1 MRSGQRIP
9 AIILAFA
16 APFLVAATSPELES
30 NGTLISI
37 GATGTAPQETQLA
50 TMQAGVNSFATS
62 AGRAWQN
69 NAAAISKLK
78 SQLAAYGVAPED
90 VRTTNLQLSPVTK
103 YEAATK
109 YEASKEIR
117 GFEVRHDLTVVFR
130 DIRNA
135 GPILDALVDAGANQ
149 VSGPRFSWQASEQA
163 AATAR
168 AAAIREANERA
179 QFYARA
185 LGLKVK
191 RVVSM
196 HDGGGYASGD
206 AIVVTGSR
214 VATQIA
220 PGEDRVRVSI
230 QAEYELTP

>member
-1 MRSGQRIP
+1 MRSGQRIV
-9 AIILAFA
+9 AIILACA
-16 APFLVAATSPELES
+16 APYLIAATSPEVGP

-37 GATGTAPQETQLA
+37 AATGTAPQETRLV

-78 SQLAAYGVAPED
+78 AQLAVYGVAPED
-90 VRTTNLQLSPVTK
+90 VRTTNLQLYPTTK
-103 YEAATK
+103 HEAA
-109 YEASKEIR
+109 KEIQ

-130 DIRNA
+130 DISNA

-149 VSGPRFSWQASEQA
+149 VSGPRFSWQAGEQA
-163 AATAR
+163 TAVAR

-179 QFYARA
+179 QFYAKA
-185 LGLKVK
+185 LGLRVK

-196 HDGGGYASGD
+196 RDGGGYSSGD

-214 VATQIA
+214 VATQIS
-220 PGEDRVRVSI
+220 PGEDRVGVSI
-230 QAEYELTP
+230 QADYELTP